1 MKSKISD
8 TTCQSPAPARILSPE
23 DYRQLFDVANSTNVV
38 LEIDMEAHGSRTEWG
53 TWTRPGRLVARKR
66 FILTTV
72 RAAEIALANYPHL
85 ELWHV
90 LSAIRAHCLSPS
102 DLLISNLTGEW
113 TSTKKAVAHRGR
125 EYAQSLAQIALTLW
139 QVHQDACTVGE
150 AKEEGATV

>member
-1 MKSKISD
+1 MKNKLPKSPRQD
-8 TTCQSPAPARILSPE
+8 PAPPRILTPDE
-23 DYRQLFDVANSTNVV
+23 YRQLFDVANSTDVV

-53 TWTRPGRLVARKR
+53 TWTRPGRLAARKR

-72 RAAEIALANYPHL
+72 RAAEIALSNYPQL

-139 QVHQDACTVGE
+139 QVHQDSCKVD
-150 AKEEGATV
+150 EEKGKGAA